1 MEKWLKTLEQRL
13 SKKFNKTEV
22 DEVIS
27 YYEEIINDRL
37 EHGEAIE
44 DILKNYHMA
53 TIERDMMVSEISKR
67 EVNSIQDLFK
77 IVFQFFF
84 ILIATPLWI
93 PIAVIYFVS
102 YVIVFVFFVVSVSI
116 FFSGLVAIIYYIAVA
131 FTDMTSFLEVTGYI
145 GVGLVVMS
153 ILSLISLWFYKVSQW
168 IAKNLFKVFVNL
180 IKKYRG
186 VK

>member
-1 MEKWLKTLEQRL
+1 MDKWLKTLEQRL

-37 EHGEAIE
+37 EQGESIE
-44 DILKNYHMA
+44 EILKSYHMA
-53 TIERDMMVSEISKR
+53 TIERDMMVSELSKR
-67 EVNSIQDLFK
+67 EVNSIQDLLK
-77 IVFQFFF
+77 IVFQFFL

-102 YVIVFVFFVVSVSI
+102 YVIVFVFFIVSISI
-116 FFSGLVAIIYYIAVA
+116 FFSGLAAIIYYIAIA

-145 GVGLVVMS
+145 GIGLVVMA
-153 ILSLISLWFYKVSQW
+153 ILSLISLGFYRVSQW

>member
-1 MEKWLKTLEQRL
+1 MDKWLKTLEQRL

-22 DEVIS
+22 DEVVS

-37 EHGEAIE
+37 EYGESIE

-67 EVNSIQDLFK
+67 EVNSIQDLLK

-102 YVIVFVFFVVSVSI
+102 YVIVFVFFIVSI
-116 FFSGLVAIIYYIAVA
+116 SIFISGLAAIIYYIAIA
-131 FTDMTSFLEVTGYI
+131 FTDVTSFLEVTGYI
-145 GVGLVVMS
+145 GIGLVVMS
-153 ILSLISLWFYKVSQW
+153 ILSFVSLWFYKISQW